1 MGAEPSLGNAPEFM
15 GEKEPDPASFK
26 LEEEQQT
33 QAFIRA
39 IYRAKVGLC
48 QQTGQHQVFPG
59 TLNPTRLSRGEGLL
73 LLKMRWLSRHILG
86 PRCPMPR

>member
-1 MGAEPSLGNAPEFM
+1 MVAELSLGNEFM

-48 QQTGQHQVFPG
+48 QPITQHQVFPG

-73 LLKMRWLSRHILG
+73 LLKMRW
-86 PRCPMPR
+86 